1 MLLKTDM
8 KDGAIKGKKIGPRL
22 FLLWFVKD
30 NLAIKKKKNPRTP
43 MDSIICTWFRADLW
57 DKWKICLN

>member
-1 MLLKTDM
+1 M
-8 KDGAIKGKKIGPRL
+8 KYGAIKVKKIGPRL

-30 NLAIKKKKNPRTP
+30 NLAIKKKNPRTP
-43 MDSIICTWFRADLW
+43 MDSIICTWFWADLW